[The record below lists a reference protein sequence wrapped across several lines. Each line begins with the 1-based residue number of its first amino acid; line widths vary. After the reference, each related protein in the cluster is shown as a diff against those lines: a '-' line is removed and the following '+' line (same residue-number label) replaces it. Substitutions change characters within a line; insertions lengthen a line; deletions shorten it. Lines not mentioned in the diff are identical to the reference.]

1 MIIETN
7 ILDDATLWVAI
18 SFIIFIILVFKPL
31 KKMMLTSLDNKILE
45 LKSQL
50 EESRKLKDDA
60 EKLFAEQ
67 NKKYE
72 ETLIKIKKL
81 NEDAIYESKII
92 KKKIEEDIKNT
103 LLRKDKGFKQL
114 SAQMELKVR
123 EDLKNEIIKKTLHYT
138 EFKIKKKLKKSH
150 NSKLISESLL
160 KLTNHLS

>member
-1 MIIETN
+1 MIIEAN
-7 ILDDATLWVAI
+7 ILDDATLWVAV
-18 SFIIFIILVFKPL
+18 SFIIFIILVFRPL
-31 KKMMLTSLDNKILE
+31 KNMMLTSLDKKILE

-50 EESRKLKDDA
+50 EESKKLKEDA

-67 NKKYE
+67 NKRYE
-72 ETLIKIKKL
+72 ETLLKIKKL
-81 NEDAIYESKII
+81 NEDAVYESKII

-103 LLRKDKGFKQL
+103 LKRKDKGFKQL
-114 SAQMELKVR
+114 SAQMELKLR

-150 NSKLISESLL
+150 NSKLISESLS

>member
-1 MIIETN
+1 MILETN

-18 SFIIFIILVFKPL
+18 SFIIFIILIFKPL
-31 KKMMLTSLDNKILE
+31 KNMMITSLDNKILE

-50 EESRKLKDDA
+50 EESKKLKEDA
-60 EKLFAEQ
+60 EKLFDEQ

-150 NSKLISESLL
+150 NSKLISESLS
-160 KLTNHLS
+160 KLTNHFS

>member
-1 MIIETN
+1 MIIEAN
-7 ILDDATLWVAI
+7 ILDDATLWVAV
-18 SFIIFIILVFKPL
+18 SFIIFIILVFRPL
-31 KKMMLTSLDNKILE
+31 KNMMLTSLDKKILE

-50 EESRKLKDDA
+50 EESKKLKEDA

-67 NKKYE
+67 NKRYE
-72 ETLIKIKKL
+72 ETLLKIKKL
-81 NEDAIYESKII
+81 NEDAVYESKII

-103 LLRKDKGFKQL
+103 LKRKDKGFKQL
-114 SAQMELKVR
+114 SAQMEHKVR

-150 NSKLISESLL
+150 NSKLISESLS

>member
-1 MIIETN
+1 MILETN
-7 ILDDATLWVAI
+7 ILDDAALWVAI
-18 SFIIFIILVFKPL
+18 SFIIFIILIFKPL
-31 KKMMLTSLDNKILE
+31 KNMMITSLDNKILE
-45 LKSQL
+45 LKFQL
-50 EESRKLKDDA
+50 EESKKLKEDA
-60 EKLFAEQ
+60 EKLFDEQ

-150 NSKLISESLL
+150 NSKLISESLS
-160 KLTNHLS
+160 KLTNHFS

>member
-1 MIIETN
+1 MIIEAN
-7 ILDDATLWVAI
+7 ILDDATLWVAV
-18 SFIIFIILVFKPL
+18 SFIIFIILVFRPL
-31 KKMMLTSLDNKILE
+31 KNMMLTSLDKKILE

-50 EESRKLKDDA
+50 EESKKLKEDA

-67 NKKYE
+67 NKRYE
-72 ETLIKIKKL
+72 ETLLKIKKL
-81 NEDAIYESKII
+81 NEDAVYESKII

-103 LLRKDKGFKQL
+103 LKRKDKGFKQL
-114 SAQMELKVR
+114 SAQMELNVR

-150 NSKLISESLL
+150 NSKLISESLS

>member
-1 MIIETN
+1 MILETN

-18 SFIIFIILVFKPL
+18 SFIIFIILIFKPL
-31 KKMMLTSLDNKILE
+31 KNMMITSLDNKILE

-150 NSKLISESLL
+150 NSKLISESLS
-160 KLTNHLS
+160 KLTNHFS

>member
-31 KKMMLTSLDNKILE
+31 KNMMLTSLDNKILE

-50 EESRKLKDDA
+50 EESKKLKEDA

>member
-1 MIIETN
+1 MILETN

-31 KKMMLTSLDNKILE
+31 KNIMLVSLDNKILE

-50 EESRKLKDDA
+50 EESKKLKEDA

-67 NKKYE
+67 NQKYE

-92 KKKIEEDIKNT
+92 KKKIEQDIKNT
-103 LLRKDKGFKQL
+103 LFRKDKGFNQL

-150 NSKLISESLL
+150 NSKLISESLS

>member
-1 MIIETN
+1 MILETN

-31 KKMMLTSLDNKILE
+31 KNIMLVSLDNKILE

-50 EESRKLKDDA
+50 EESKKLKEDA

-67 NKKYE
+67 NQKYE

-150 NSKLISESLL
+150 NSKLISESLS

>member
-1 MIIETN
+1 MIIEAN
-7 ILDDATLWVAI
+7 ILDDATLWVAV
-18 SFIIFIILVFKPL
+18 SFIIFIILVFRPL
-31 KKMMLTSLDNKILE
+31 KNMMLTSLDKKILE

-50 EESRKLKDDA
+50 EESKKLKEDA

-67 NKKYE
+67 NKRYE
-72 ETLIKIKKL
+72 ETLLKIKKL
-81 NEDAIYESKII
+81 NEDAVYESKII

-103 LLRKDKGFKQL
+103 LKRKDKGFKQL

-150 NSKLISESLL
+150 NSKLISESLS

>member
-1 MIIETN
+1 MIIEAN
-7 ILDDATLWVAI
+7 ILDDATLWVAV
-18 SFIIFIILVFKPL
+18 SFIIFIILVFRPL
-31 KKMMLTSLDNKILE
+31 KNMMLTSLDKKILE

-50 EESRKLKDDA
+50 EESKKLKEDA

-67 NKKYE
+67 NKRYE
-72 ETLIKIKKL
+72 ETLLKIKKL
-81 NEDAIYESKII
+81 NEDAIYESKIL
-92 KKKIEEDIKNT
+92 KKKIEEEIKNT
-103 LLRKDKGFKQL
+103 LKRKDKGFKQL

-150 NSKLISESLL
+150 NSKLISESLS